1 MATIITRILGAT
13 AKGTPLTSA
22 EVDTNFINLNTE
34 VGEKMAKSANLG
46 DLADL
51 ASARINLQVYSQQT
65 TEILVSEVAMAMA
78 IALG

>member
-13 AKGTPLTSA
+13 AKGAPLSST

-34 VGEKMAKSANLG
+34 LGEKLEKSANLI
-46 DLADL
+46 DIVD
-51 ASARINLQVYSQQT
+51 ASIARTNLQVYSQTQVDNKAIT
-65 TEILVSEVAMAMA
+65 MA